1 MVDEKNAEGKLSKI
15 YDNLIESRKS
25 KVANVLKVQSLN
37 PELLEDHLNI
47 YKTIMFAKSNISRKQ
62 REMIAT
68 IVSDANY
75 CHY

>member
-1 MVDEKNAEGKLSKI
+1 MIDKKNAEGKLSKI
-15 YDNLIESRKS
+15 YDNLFRSRKS

-68 IVSDANY
+68 IVSDAND